1 MEKRRWLAA
10 AAAALG
16 MLALILDSRTAFSG
30 GAEGVALCIKTVI
43 PALFPFLFLSGI
55 FTAAFRGSNGSLLG
69 FLGKLFLLPPSLSFL
84 LVPAFLGGYP
94 IGAQCLSQLC
104 RSGLLEKKQAERMLC
119 FCSNVGPAFVFGIL
133 SLKFERKW
141 LVWAVWLIQI
151 LSAWTAARFFLVPGI
166 QEYALSAEKSEAHS
180 RAGMEPAIGAMLKIC
195 GWVILFRVIIEFLDK
210 WFFHAVPP
218 AWRVALIGLLELS
231 NGCCSLNLI
240 PQEGLR
246 FVICNG
252 ILAFGGLCVAY
263 QTGSVCPGMKLT
275 GYYTGKVFQAAIALL
290 LAYGIAFRSWLVLP
304 AWLLATLLLPK
315 YLQKRVEILRELM
328 YNGNKKNGGMCYAVS
343 QED

>member
-1 MEKRRWLAA
+1 MENRRWFAA
-10 AAAALG
+10 AAASLG

-30 GAEGVALCIKTVI
+30 GAQGVALCIKTVI

-55 FTAAFRGSNGSLLG
+55 FTAAFRGSNGFLLG

-119 FCSNVGPAFVFGIL
+119 FCSNVGPAFIFGIL
-133 SLKFERKW
+133 SLKFDRKW
-141 LVWAVWLIQI
+141 LVWTVWLIQI
-151 LSAWTAARFFLVPGI
+151 LSAWTAARFFLASGI
-166 QEYALSAEKSEAHS
+166 QEPASSAEKSKAHP
-180 RAGMEPAIGAMLKIC
+180 RAGIESAIGAMLKIC
-195 GWVILFRVIIEFLDK
+195 GWVILFRVMIEFLDK
-210 WFFHAVPP
+210 WVFHAVPQT
-218 AWRVALIGLLELS
+218 WRVALIGFIELS

-246 FVICNG
+246 FVICNV

-263 QTGSVCPGMKLT
+263 QTGSVCPGMKL
-275 GYYTGKVFQAAIALL
+275 GCYYAGKVFQAAIALL
-290 LAYGIAFRSWLVLP
+290 LSLGIYYRFWLVLP
-304 AWLLATLLLPK
+304 LWLLATLLLPK
-315 YLQKRVEILRELM
+315 CLQKRVEIPREVM
-328 YNGNKKNGGMCYAVS
+328 YNGYKKNGGMSYAVS
-343 QED
+343 QKD